1 MVDRDVALRQIC
13 RRGLLCTGSGH
24 RNVVRISNRGAVPVT
39 VEQLMD
45 FLRTWVSWIPRLLRR
60 GEIGRE
66 EWPPHSWD

>member
-1 MVDRDVALRQIC
+1 
-13 RRGLLCTGSGH
+13 
-24 RNVVRISNRGAVPVT
+24 VRISNRGAVPVT